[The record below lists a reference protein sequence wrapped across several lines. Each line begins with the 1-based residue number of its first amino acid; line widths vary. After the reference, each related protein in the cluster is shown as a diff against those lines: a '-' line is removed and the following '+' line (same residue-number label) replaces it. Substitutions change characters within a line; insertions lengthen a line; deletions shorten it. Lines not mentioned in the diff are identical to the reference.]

1 MRVLLTN
8 EKGEWMSV
16 LERTA
21 QHDFHH
27 LPEYHRV
34 AERRCEGIAN
44 LFTYQEDQYLIA
56 FPLMLRPV
64 DLANADGWNDATSV
78 YGYGGPIASHD
89 TVPASVVR
97 NFQSAL
103 TAALI
108 ERRVVTAFSRLH
120 PLLSQQALLA
130 GLGECRAKGET
141 VSIDLTLPEDEQWAQ
156 YAKRCKRSIRK
167 LQKSGFVGVHD
178 KHKRYLREF
187 VDVYHATMRRSG
199 AHPSYYFDRS
209 YFAQLAEE
217 LGSRLQLFVVL
228 AGNKVAAASLA
239 TLCEDIAQDHLGG
252 TSDEFLDDSPDRL
265 VVDTECAWARA
276 MGARVLH
283 LGGGVGSQND
293 SVFHYKAGFS
303 PRRHTFSIWCHVV
316 FREVYDELCDD
327 RAHFNS
333 IHGLID
339 ASPEYFPAYRAPTIA
354 CESTAQLDLAGATY
368 KERDSI
374 C

>member
-1 MRVLLTN
+1 MRVWLTN
-8 EKGEWMSV
+8 EKSEWMNV
-16 LERTA
+16 LKRTA

-34 AERRCEGIAN
+34 AERRFEGIAH
-44 LFTYQEDQYLIA
+44 LFTYQEDEYLIA
-56 FPLMLRPV
+56 FPLMLRAV
-64 DLANADGWNDATSV
+64 DPADADGWNDATSV
-78 YGYGGPIASHD
+78 YGYGGPIASHE

-108 ERRVVTAFSRLH
+108 ERRIVTAFSRLH
-120 PLLSQQALLA
+120 PLFSQRSLLA
-130 GLGECRAKGET
+130 GLGECRSKGET

-167 LQKSGFVGVHD
+167 LQESGFIGFHD
-178 KHKRYLREF
+178 KDKRYLGEF

-252 TSDEFLDDSPDRL
+252 TSDEFLDYSPDRL

-293 SVFHYKAGFS
+293 SVFEYKAGFS
-303 PRRHTFSIWCHVV
+303 PRRHMFSTWCHVL
-316 FREVYDELCDD
+316 FPEVYDELCDD
-327 RAHFNS
+327 KAHFNAAN
-333 IHGLID
+333 GLIA
-339 ASPEYFPAYRAPTIA
+339 ASSEYFPAYRASTIV
-354 CESTAQLDLAGATY
+354 CESTTQLELAGATY
-368 KERDSI
+368 EQRDLL